1 MSSPSI
7 ELETQLIERS
17 VAKRNEILLRAEED
31 VKRILHAAEREC
43 ERIKAESEKQV
54 LNIVSSELRAVRDR
68 IIGKANIEGRKT
80 LMSARE
86 RVLSA
91 LYDEVESR
99 LKGVAEGRNKET
111 SYSEV
116 LNKLLIEAISA
127 ISGSEFIISVNG
139 RDYTFLKMNLSNIRK
154 QIGDYVGDVLIKLDD
169 KTIDAIGGV
178 IVRNPE
184 GTKTYYN
191 TLDARLQKARRKTES
206 DVAKIL
212 GVI

>member
-7 ELETQLIERS
+7 ELEAQLIERS
-17 VAKRNEILLRAEED
+17 VAKRNETLLRAEEN
-31 VKRILHAAEREC
+31 VKRILQAAEREC

-86 RVLSA
+86 RVLSS

-99 LKGVAEGRNKET
+99 LKDIAEGRNKEV

-116 LNKLLIEAISA
+116 LNRLLIESISA
-127 ISGSEFIISVNG
+127 IGGCEFIVSVNG
-139 RDYTFLKMNLSNIRK
+139 RDYTFLKKNLSNLRK
-154 QIGDYVGDVLIKLDD
+154 QIGDYIGDVLIKLDD
-169 KTIDAIGGV
+169 KTIDAIGGAV
-178 IVRNPE
+178 VRNPE

-191 TLDARLQKARRKTES
+191 TLDARLQKARRKTEP